1 MLINE
6 NKKNQDMENLNVQ
19 TSKTEEVG
27 KIEKGLFVTIALS
40 VIVVIIL
47 AIVGFLCIN
56 KNTEVVQG
64 EVDANSVR
72 VSGLMP
78 GRVEK
83 FYVAE
88 GQYVHAGD
96 TLAKIYS
103 ATVDAKLAQALAG
116 QDAATALKQK
126 ADAGTRRQTLEAARN
141 LMEQAKAALEIRK
154 KTYERV
160 EALYSQDVVPAQKRD
175 EAKAAYDA
183 AVAQFDAAQS
193 QYNLAKEGAQKEDK
207 MAAAAK
213 LRAAEGT
220 VAEVKS
226 ILQDQYLFAPCD
238 GEISDIF
245 PHIGEL
251 VSTGT
256 PIMNVLKL
264 EEKWFV
270 FNVRES
276 MLADMTMGKTVTL
289 KVPAFDMKE
298 IQAEVYYIKD
308 MGEYAV
314 WRSTKMTGEYDSKT
328 FEVRLKPKGDV
339 KDLRPGMSVI
349 LK

>member
-1 MLINE
+1 
-6 NKKNQDMENLNVQ
+6 MENLNVQ
-19 TSKTEEVG
+19 TSKSEEIS
-27 KIEKGLFVTIALS
+27 KKEKGLFVSIALS

-47 AIVGFLCIN
+47 AIIGFLCIN

-78 GRVEK
+78 GRIEK
-83 FYVAE
+83 FYVTE
-88 GQYVHAGD
+88 GQYVHTGD

-126 ADAGTRRQTLEAARN
+126 AEAGTRKQTLEAARN
-141 LMEQAKAALEIRK
+141 LMEQAKASLDIRK

-160 EALYSQDVVPAQKRD
+160 EALYTQDVVPAQKRD

-183 AVAQFDAAQS
+183 ALAQFDAAQS

-207 MAAAAK
+207 LAAAAK
-213 LRAAEGT
+213 LKAAEGS
-220 VAEVKS
+220 VAEVRS
-226 ILQDQYLFAPCD
+226 ILQDQYLLAPCD

-245 PHIGEL
+245 PHVGEL

-256 PIMNVLKL
+256 PIMNVLKI
-264 EEKWFV
+264 EDKWLV
-270 FNVRES
+270 FNVRET
-276 MLADMTMGKTVTL
+276 MLKDLSMGKTVTV
-289 KVPAFDMKE
+289 KIPAFDMKE

-328 FEVRLKPKGDV
+328 FEVRLKPKEEV
-339 KDLRPGMSVI
+339 KDLRPGMSAI

>member
-1 MLINE
+1 
-6 NKKNQDMENLNVQ
+6 MENLNVQ

-27 KIEKGLFVTIALS
+27 KKEKGLFVTIALS

-56 KNTEVVQG
+56 KNTEVIQG

-83 FYVAE
+83 FYVTE
-88 GQYVHAGD
+88 GQYVHVGD

-126 ADAGTRRQTLEAARN
+126 AEAGTRKQTLDAARN
-141 LMEQAKAALEIRK
+141 LMEQAKASLGIRK

-160 EALYSQDVVPAQKRD
+160 EALFSQDVVPAQKRD

-183 AVAQFDAAQS
+183 ALAQFDAAQS

-213 LRAAEGT
+213 LKAAEGT

-226 ILQDQYLFAPCD
+226 ILQDQYLLAPCD

-256 PIMNVLKL
+256 PIMNVLKI
-264 EEKWFV
+264 EDKWLV
-270 FNVRES
+270 FNVREA
-276 MLADMTMGKTVTL
+276 MLQDLAMGKTVIV
-289 KVPAFDMKE
+289 KIPAFGMKE
-298 IQAEVYYIKD
+298 IEAEVYYIKD

-328 FEVRLKPKGDV
+328 FEVRLRPKEV
-339 KDLRPGMSVI
+339 IKDLRPGMSVI

>member
-1 MLINE
+1 
-6 NKKNQDMENLNVQ
+6 MENLNVQ

-27 KIEKGLFVTIALS
+27 KKEKGLFVTIALS

-141 LMEQAKAALEIRK
+141 LMEQAKVALEIRK

-193 QYNLAKEGAQKEDK
+193 QYNLAKEGAQ
-207 MAAAAK
+207 K